1 MIIRVNLVQALASC
15 GGFNFWPLSQTC
27 AVVAVL
33 TVNVGSKQRFFL
45 LLVAKDRENP
55 AVGAKNAGRW
65 SR

>member
-1 MIIRVNLVQALASC
+1 MR
-15 GGFNFWPLSQTC
+15 WPHAIVFSQTC

-33 TVNVGSKQRFFL
+33 DRKYGDKETFSL

-55 AVGAKNAGRW
+55 VVGAKNAGRW